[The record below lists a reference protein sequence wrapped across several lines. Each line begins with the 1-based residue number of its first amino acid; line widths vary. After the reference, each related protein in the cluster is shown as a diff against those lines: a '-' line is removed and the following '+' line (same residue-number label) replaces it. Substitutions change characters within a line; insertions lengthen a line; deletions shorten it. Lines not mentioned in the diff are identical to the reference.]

1 MNVLYLT
8 YDGLT
13 DPLGQSQ
20 IIPYMQ
26 GMASL
31 GYSITIISCEKTD
44 RLEKDGSVIQ
54 SLLQQFGIQWQPVLY
69 SNVIPVVSQLTTL
82 HRLYKAAKKLLQQ
95 KNYSIIHCRSTLPA
109 MVGYRLKKQFSIP
122 LIFDMRGFWAEER
135 VEGNIWPQNKIL
147 YRSIYKY
154 ILKQEKMLLAESD
167 HIISLT
173 NAGKQIMLNQ
183 QVKKPISVIPCCADF
198 QHFNPETISANAS
211 LELRRKLSIPDD
223 AFVLIYTGSIGTWY
237 LLDEMMQFFKEFVS
251 AHENSFFLLIT
262 REKHE
267 LINTAAQKAKAP
279 LSKIKMASAGRNEMP
294 LYLSLANASIYFI
307 KPGFSKQASSPVKQG
322 EALSMGIPVIT
333 NSGIGDSDDIIFTNN
348 FGWVLQLN
356 SDYGKAIQEI
366 KSTPT
371 DRGEIRRKSHEI
383 LSLDSGI
390 EKYLKVYKS
399 VTSQ

>member
-26 GMASL
+26 GMVAE
-31 GYSITIISCEKTD
+31 GYNVTIVSCEKTD
-44 RLEKDGSVIQ
+44 RLQKEGKAIQ
-54 SLLQQFGIQWQPVLY
+54 SILQNQGIQWQPVHY
-69 SNVIPVVSQLTTL
+69 SNTIPVFSQLATL
-82 HRLYKAAKKLLQQ
+82 NRLYRAAKNLLQE
-95 KNYSIIHCRSTLPA
+95 KKYSIIHCRSTLPA
-109 MVGYRLKKQFSIP
+109 IVGHRLKKQFSLP

-147 YRSIYKY
+147 YRFIYRY
-154 ILKQEKMLLAESD
+154 ILQQEKKLLAESD

-183 QVKKPISVIPCCADF
+183 HVRKPISVIPCCADF
-198 QHFNPETISANAS
+198 QHFNPESVSVNAS

-237 LLDEMMQFFKEFVS
+237 LLDEMIQFFKDFES
-251 AHENSFFLLIT
+251 IHGNCFFLLVT

-267 LINTAAQKAKAP
+267 LIDQAAKKIQAP
-279 LSKIKMASAGRNEMP
+279 FNKIRMASAGRNEMP
-294 LYLSLANASIYFI
+294 LYLSLADASIYFI

-333 NSGIGDSDDIIFTNN
+333 NSGIGDSDEIISSNN
-348 FGWVLQLN
+348 FGWVLTFN
-356 SDYGKAIQEI
+356 NDNRKVIQEI
-366 KSTPT
+366 AAAHINRT
-371 DRGEIRRKSHEI
+371 EIRRKSYDI
-383 LSLDSGI
+383 LSLESGI

-399 VTSQ
+399 VMNQ